1 MANFNYLSK
10 DKVENVSIKN
20 KSTYLLGGMKF
31 VIQIVKKPVNNRILS
46 EKGFLCL
53 NKYGGVMSAGEY
65 FYLYSPIK
73 PTNPCAQLLVFSSSD
88 EAEEY
93 VKDNL
98 VQIILDVGELSGIN
112 ICSREVVSYIETEK
126 KLEIN
131 PEFLSPETFKIDVTS
146 NIETKPLPTKTL
158 YKD

>member
-20 KSTYLLGGMKF
+20 KSTYLLEGMKF

-53 NKYGGVMSAGEY
+53 NKHGGVMSAGEY
-65 FYLYSPIK
+65 FYQGSPNK
-73 PTNPCAQLLVFSSSD
+73 PINSYEQLLIFNSSD
-88 EAEEY
+88 EAEKY

-98 VQIILDVGELSGIN
+98 IQIILDIGELSGIN
-112 ICSREVVSYIETEK
+112 ICSREVVSYIKTEK

-131 PEFLSPETFKIDVTS
+131 PKFLSPETFKIDVTS

>member
-20 KSTYLLGGMKF
+20 KSTFLLEGMKF

-53 NKYGGVMSAGEY
+53 NKHGGVMSVGEY
-65 FYLYSPIK
+65 FYQGSPNK
-73 PTNPCAQLLVFSSSD
+73 PINSYEQLLIFNSSD
-88 EAEEY
+88 EAEKY

-98 VQIILDVGELSGIN
+98 IQIILDIGELSGIN

-131 PEFLSPETFKIDVTS
+131 PKFLSPETFKIDVTS

>member
-1 MANFNYLSK
+1 MANFNCLSK
-10 DKVENVSIKN
+10 DKVENDSIKN
-20 KSTYLLGGMKF
+20 KSTYLLEGIKF
-31 VIQIVKKPVNNRILS
+31 VIQIVKKPVSNEILS

-65 FYLYSPIK
+65 FYQGSPRK
-73 PTNPCAQLLVFSSSD
+73 PINSCEQLLIFNSSD
-88 EAEEY
+88 EAEKY

-98 VQIILDVGELSGIN
+98 IQIVLDIGELSGIN
-112 ICSREVVSYIETEK
+112 ICSREVASYIKIEEEFK
-126 KLEIN
+126 VV
-131 PEFLSPETFKIDVTS
+131 PEFLSPETFKVNVTS

>member
-10 DKVENVSIKN
+10 DKVENVSIRN
-20 KSTYLLGGMKF
+20 KSTYLLEGMKF

-53 NKYGGVMSAGEY
+53 NKHGGVMSAGEY
-65 FYLYSPIK
+65 FYQGSPNK
-73 PTNPCAQLLVFSSSD
+73 PVNPCEQLLVFCSSD

-98 VQIILDVGELSGIN
+98 VQIILDIGELSGIN
-112 ICSREVVSYIETEK
+112 ICSREVVSYIETEREFK
-126 KLEIN
+126 VI
-131 PEFLSPETFKIDVTS
+131 PELLSPETYKIDVTS

>member
-20 KSTYLLGGMKF
+20 KSTYLLECMKF

-53 NKYGGVMSAGEY
+53 NKHGGVMSAGEY
-65 FYLYSPIK
+65 FYLGSPIK
-73 PTNPCAQLLVFSSSD
+73 PANPCEQLLVFYSSD

-131 PEFLSPETFKIDVTS
+131 PKFLSPETFKIDVTS
-146 NIETKPLPTKTL
+146 NIETKPLPIKTL

>member
-20 KSTYLLGGMKF
+20 KSTYLLEGMKF
-31 VIQIVKKPVNNRILS
+31 VIQIVKKPVNNRILF

-53 NKYGGVMSAGEY
+53 NKHGGAMSAGEY
-65 FYLYSPIK
+65 FYLGSPIK
-73 PTNPCAQLLVFSSSD
+73 PTNPCEQLLVFYSSD
-88 EAEEY
+88 EAEKY

-98 VQIILDVGELSGIN
+98 IQIILDIGELSGIN
-112 ICSREVVSYIETEK
+112 ICSREVVSYIKTEK

-131 PEFLSPETFKIDVTS
+131 PEFLSPETFKIEVTS

>member
-20 KSTYLLGGMKF
+20 KSTYLLEGMKF

-53 NKYGGVMSAGEY
+53 NKHGGAMSAGEY
-65 FYLYSPIK
+65 FYLGSPIK
-73 PTNPCAQLLVFSSSD
+73 PANPCEQLLVFYSSD
-88 EAEEY
+88 EAEKY

-98 VQIILDVGELSGIN
+98 IQMWL
-112 ICSREVVSYIETEK
+112 CSNTDDTRSISYSPDLKYLKFNYLNYYLNEATTIEDFGKTG
-126 KLEIN
+126 
-131 PEFLSPETFKIDVTS
+131 KID
-146 NIETKPLPTKTL
+146 
-158 YKD
+158 